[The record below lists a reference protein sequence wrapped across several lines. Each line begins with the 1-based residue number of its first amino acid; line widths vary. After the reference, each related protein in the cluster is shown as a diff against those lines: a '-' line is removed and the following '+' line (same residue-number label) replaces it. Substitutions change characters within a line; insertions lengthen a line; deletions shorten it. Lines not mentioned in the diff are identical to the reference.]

1 MTSETN
7 GQTDL
12 STPAKRKANIT
23 LLSFLLGDQTH
34 LTPAHLGDGD
44 NLGEP
49 LPWLSRPGP
58 HKIQVFMQPLVSK
71 KRKRRKLL
79 KLNTDDNLF
88 LIELFFFFIY
98 ISMNGDSCTGSIFW
112 HSPTMHCPHP
122 LLLQPLHFPMSAGG
136 IFLLPPLRLQQLNHD
151 VIMNQRYPL
160 DWLWPQHSFPLGT
173 VFI

>member
-34 LTPAHLGDGD
+34 LTPAQLGDGD

-58 HKIQVFMQPLVSK
+58 RKIQVFMQPLVSK

-79 KLNTDDNLF
+79 RLNTDDNLF
-88 LIELFFFFIY
+88 LIELVGFFLSAWVVTHVQGPYFGIPQQRIAH
-98 ISMNGDSCTGSIFW
+98 ISPAPTTALPNVGWWYFSL
-112 HSPTMHCPHP
+112 SPSQTPAIKPCC
-122 LLLQPLHFPMSAGG
+122 
-136 IFLLPPLRLQQLNHD
+136 D
-151 VIMNQRYPL
+151 
-160 DWLWPQHSFPLGT
+160 
-173 VFI
+173 

>member
-88 LIELFFFFIY
+88 LIELVFVFFISAWVVTHVQGPY
-98 ISMNGDSCTGSIFW
+98 FGIPQQRIAHIPSCSNHCTSQCRLGVFFSISDSS
-112 HSPTMHCPHP
+112 
-122 LLLQPLHFPMSAGG
+122 
-136 IFLLPPLRLQQLNHD
+136 N
-151 VIMNQRYPL
+151 
-160 DWLWPQHSFPLGT
+160 
-173 VFI
+173 